1 LVAAL
6 REAATLV
13 LMRDRPGAAPE
24 VMLVQRHARNAT
36 AGGAFVF
43 PGGILE
49 PQDYSAETF
58 ALCAGLG
65 AAEAAQLL
73 GADASRALGYF
84 VAAIRESFEE
94 AGILLAQ
101 DRADRPWQ
109 AGPDEIAAVRAELHA
124 GRTTFAQW
132 LAQRGLRPAVED
144 LTYFA
149 HWITPEVLPRRF
161 DTRFFLAAVDALAA
175 AEPDGHEVVACRWI
189 AAADALAAQRGNALS
204 LVNATIKTLE
214 LLVDFRSVADAKA
227 QLGSRKI
234 IAVRPKGVREGNG
247 YRIINPGEPGY
258 DEL

>member
-1 LVAAL
+1 MVAAL

-24 VMLVQRHARNAT
+24 VMLVQRHDRNAT

-49 PQDYSAETF
+49 PQDYAPETF
-58 ALCAGLG
+58 SLCAGLQPD
-65 AAEAAQLL
+65 EAAALL
-73 GADASRALGYF
+73 RADASRALGYF

-94 AGILLAQ
+94 AGILLAK
-101 DRADRPWQ
+101 DRSDRPWQ
-109 AGPDEIAAVRAELHA
+109 AAVDETRAVREALRA
-124 GRTTFAQW
+124 GSLAFVHW
-132 LAQRGLRPAVED
+132 LAQQGVRPAVEE

-161 DTRFFLAAVDALAA
+161 DTRFFLAALEAETE
-175 AEPDGHEVVACRWI
+175 AEPDHHEVVACRWI
-189 AAADALAAQRGNALS
+189 SAADALAAHRSKTLS

-214 LLVDFRSVADAKA
+214 LLAEFASVSDAKT
-227 QLGSRKI
+227 QLGRREI
-234 IAVRPKGVREGNG
+234 VAVRPKGVREGNG